1 MTDSDTLPWYRQ
13 FWPWFLIVLPG
24 SAVVASLY
32 TVSLAVRTSDSLVTS
47 DEGGMNVVVERHLA
61 AERRAV
67 ELGLAASI
75 IIDGGSGAVTAT
87 LEGGLPAA
95 VPAALRLL
103 LSHPTSAIRDQTIML
118 FAAPPDDGGN
128 ASFAGHFQTVPDGR
142 WYLVLTP
149 AGAGGDDWRLNG
161 VWLGQGQ
168 LRLLPASGASDEPT

>member
-32 TVSLAVRTSDSLVTS
+32 SVSLAVRTSDSLVTS
-47 DEGGMNVVVERHLA
+47 AEGGMDVVVERHLA

-67 ELGLAASI
+67 ELGLAANVF
-75 IIDGGSGAVTAT
+75 IDRGSGAVTAT
-87 LEGGLPAA
+87 LEGRLADA

-103 LSHPTSAIRDQTIML
+103 LSHPTSATRDQVIML
-118 FAAPPDDGGN
+118 YAAPPDAGGN
-128 ASFAGHFQTVPDGR
+128 AAFAGHLQTVPDGR

-149 AGAGGDDWRLNG
+149 AGAGGDWRLNG
-161 VWLGQGQ
+161 VWHGQGQ
-168 LRLLPASGASDEPT
+168 LRLLPGSGASDEPA